1 MDATPSAILSWGSA
15 LLHGLSRKSPPRI
28 SRYRGTSPG
37 VSVPVSAAGRRES
50 TSAPVARLG
59 APVLPGCVPAGPTP
73 PTTVPLTGFLD
84 LSATS
89 SSLHRPAIFRRVAL
103 WGSPFRGLIL
113 PRSPGDSSPPDYP
126 HDVSPAGRAP
136 PILGRGI
143 RRRDGRRL
151 GCSGR
156 LLDRLQGFPPRVS
169 RSASP
174 LHFHDAKTDLPLLG
188 FHLLM
193 VCTPVTGGGSRP
205 STVELHEQEAVACPL
220 PAALHGL
227 PNHPSRSSLT
237 RGPSHHE
244 VLRLRPAPPFG
255 V

>member
-1 MDATPSAILSWGSA
+1 MRLHRRSSRGVQPSFTVFPESPRLGSLDTEAPLMGFLSPSAHMGEESPRPRRLPGSA
-15 LLHGLSRKSPPRI
+15 PRFCRGMCRRVPPRRLRCR
-28 SRYRGTSPG
+28 SQ
-37 VSVPVSAAGRRES
+37 VFS
-50 TSAPVARLG
+50 TSQRL
-59 APVLPGCVPAGPTP
+59 LPLF
-73 PTTVPLTGFLD
+73 TVPPFSGGWR
-84 LSATS
+84 S
-89 SSLHRPAIFRRVAL
+89 

-113 PRSPGDSSPPDYP
+113 PRSPDDSSPPDYP